1 MSSSAEL
8 AASLAEAEGQ
18 LEAVEAGLSG
28 DPSCQDLL
36 DLKQQLVTLIELTK
50 EGLLEQKKA
59 ELLAEVG
66 QLEGGEGDSEEPN
79 SASKEEL
86 ETSLEEDF
94 SQLVGLRVSAPLS
107 SLPPVE
113 WGNAVVVGVE
123 QEAGNFGEVMVR
135 LAFSNPTRLGLV
147 PCQHYLNGRCS
158 REASQCKWSHGE
170 LLKLGSL
177 RQWREPDYSLL
188 KPGTEVLVKGEDGVW
203 ERATVGEEL
212 MGEFMVTP
220 NKVGAEPLCK
230 TAADLLPLV
239 AAEEEEDSDDGDDDD
254 DQLEKSLEDEENF
267 KPLDLNVS
275 TDRLGGW
282 EEHTKGIGSRLMLSM
297 GWQAGSGLGKA
308 GGGRVDPVE
317 ARIYP
322 QGKSL
327 DWCME
332 KREEL
337 GESSVEKVVRDEAKD
352 AERKSKRRAEAERR
366 RDESAKSL
374 FDFINVKLRSGTGIN
389 IDPNHGKRKSKNGF
403 SNNKRTESVP
413 LKEETSKNLKIRQ
426 FELGE
431 SITRVEKEIS
441 KYRESHERLKV
452 KDPKSAATVQAKLEA
467 KMVELRK
474 LQQKESRLK
483 QEEGSRSAKSKLA
496 IF

>member
-1 MSSSAEL
+1 M
-8 AASLAEAEGQ
+8 
-18 LEAVEAGLSG
+18 
-28 DPSCQDLL
+28 
-36 DLKQQLVTLIELTK
+36 
-50 EGLLEQKKA
+50 
-59 ELLAEVG
+59 
-66 QLEGGEGDSEEPN
+66 
-79 SASKEEL
+79 
-86 ETSLEEDF
+86 
-94 SQLVGLRVSAPLS
+94 
-107 SLPPVE
+107 
-113 WGNAVVVGVE
+113 VV
-123 QEAGNFGEVMVR
+123 
-135 LAFSNPTRLGLV
+135 
-147 PCQHYLNGRCS
+147 
-158 REASQCKWSHGE
+158 
-170 LLKLGSL
+170 
-177 RQWREPDYSLL
+177 
-188 KPGTEVLVKGEDGVW
+188 
-203 ERATVGEEL
+203 EEL

-220 NKVGAEPLCK
+220 SKVAAEPLCK
-230 TAADLLPLV
+230 TAEDLLPLLTAV
-239 AAEEEEDSDDGDDDD
+239 DDDPEEDSDNNDDK
-254 DQLEKSLEDEENF
+254 LETSVDAEDEEDNF
-267 KPLDLNVS
+267 SPLELCVNVS
-275 TDRLGGW
+275 NERLGGW
-282 EEHTKGIGSRLMLSM
+282 EEHTRGVGSRLMLAM
-297 GWQAGSGLGKA
+297 GWQAGSGLGRS

-413 LKEETSKNLKIRQ
+413 LKEETSRNLKIRQ

-441 KYRESHERLKV
+441 KYRESHARLKV

-467 KMVELRK
+467 KMVELRTVAA
-474 LQQKESRLK
+474 
-483 QEEGSRSAKSKLA
+483 EGVEVE
-496 IF
+496 

>member
-1 MSSSAEL
+1 
-8 AASLAEAEGQ
+8 
-18 LEAVEAGLSG
+18 
-28 DPSCQDLL
+28 
-36 DLKQQLVTLIELTK
+36 
-50 EGLLEQKKA
+50 
-59 ELLAEVG
+59 
-66 QLEGGEGDSEEPN
+66 
-79 SASKEEL
+79 
-86 ETSLEEDF
+86 
-94 SQLVGLRVSAPLS
+94 
-107 SLPPVE
+107 
-113 WGNAVVVGVE
+113 
-123 QEAGNFGEVMVR
+123 
-135 LAFSNPTRLGLV
+135 
-147 PCQHYLNGRCS
+147 
-158 REASQCKWSHGE
+158 
-170 LLKLGSL
+170 
-177 RQWREPDYSLL
+177 
-188 KPGTEVLVKGEDGVW
+188 
-203 ERATVGEEL
+203 

-220 NKVGAEPLCK
+220 SKVGAQPLCK
-230 TAADLLPLV
+230 TAEELLPLM
-239 AAEEEEDSDDGDDDD
+239 AAEEEESDDGDDDEE
-254 DQLEKSLEDEENF
+254 DQLEKSLGGEDEENF

-332 KREEL
+332 KRKEL

-441 KYRESHERLKV
+441 KYRESHARLKV
-452 KDPKSAATVQAKLEA
+452 KDPKSAATVQGKLEA

-474 LQQKESRLK
+474 LQQKELRLK
-483 QEEGSRSAKSKLA
+483 QEEGSRSASQVGGEDGGAEKVAAEGVEVEAGGGEQECQVQVGHLLITLCANVTSRGNNHIVVQYMPFHLGPQR
-496 IF
+496 IDEHYLCTNSF

>member
-1 MSSSAEL
+1 MF
-8 AASLAEAEGQ
+8 
-18 LEAVEAGLSG
+18 
-28 DPSCQDLL
+28 SCS
-36 DLKQQLVTLIELTK
+36 I
-50 EGLLEQKKA
+50 
-59 ELLAEVG
+59 
-66 QLEGGEGDSEEPN
+66 
-79 SASKEEL
+79 
-86 ETSLEEDF
+86 
-94 SQLVGLRVSAPLS
+94 S
-107 SLPPVE
+107 SL
-113 WGNAVVVGVE
+113 
-123 QEAGNFGEVMVR
+123 F
-135 LAFSNPTRLGLV
+135 
-147 PCQHYLNGRCS
+147 CYL
-158 REASQCKWSHGE
+158 
-170 LLKLGSL
+170 
-177 RQWREPDYSLL
+177 
-188 KPGTEVLVKGEDGVW
+188 
-203 ERATVGEEL
+203 
-212 MGEFMVTP
+212 
-220 NKVGAEPLCK
+220 
-230 TAADLLPLV
+230 
-239 AAEEEEDSDDGDDDD
+239 
-254 DQLEKSLEDEENF
+254 
-267 KPLDLNVS
+267 
-275 TDRLGGW
+275 
-282 EEHTKGIGSRLMLSM
+282 
-297 GWQAGSGLGKA
+297 
-308 GGGRVDPVE
+308 
-317 ARIYP
+317 

-337 GESSVEKVVRDEAKD
+337 GESSVEKVGFQFTLVRVFKSLLLFQVVRDEAKD

-474 LQQKESRLK
+474 LQQKELRLK